1 MSGIDTI
8 AAYLAGALE
17 TIEHLEEEMKD
28 VLTRMQSLQSENSGL
43 KERVTQLERRHEPRH
58 EPRKITVGEYLGLEV
73 RVLNEDRGI
82 SEILFPNGSR
92 IHVESSMVKRGGGS
106 LLLAG
111 VVGGAA
117 NKHLTH
123 SKSLG
128 KRGLARI
135 GWMQRLTPPPLST
148 FFVLMPMIRSRC
160 KGSPII
166 AATSS
171 PSPTDAL
178 RHGTKASRSL
188 LGKSSSSSPTIGS
201 HRFTGMPSFGAR
213 LNALRS

>member
-8 AAYLAGALE
+8 SAYLAGALE

-106 LLLAG
+106 LLPGLERHQRSAG
-111 VVGGAA
+111 
-117 NKHLTH
+117 
-123 SKSLG
+123 
-128 KRGLARI
+128 
-135 GWMQRLTPPPLST
+135 
-148 FFVLMPMIRSRC
+148 
-160 KGSPII
+160 
-166 AATSS
+166 
-171 PSPTDAL
+171 
-178 RHGTKASRSL
+178 
-188 LGKSSSSSPTIGS
+188 
-201 HRFTGMPSFGAR
+201 
-213 LNALRS
+213 